1 MTQNKSYIVAV
12 TGSIGT
18 GKSTTTNYIKMR
30 GYEVVDFDVIA
41 HNIIEEKHV
50 LDKIKKSFE
59 GRIFDG
65 NILNK
70 KKLASIVFEDKEKL
84 NTLNEIT
91 HPYIYEKAKSTIDDL
106 LEERII
112 FLDIPLLY
120 ETKNKFPD
128 FYKIIDEVWVITS
141 NQRVQTTRLMIRDR
155 LTMDEAS
162 KKIKSQMN
170 IRIKEKMG
178 DVVIYNNSD
187 MYSLYED
194 IRIELINLEKRVEN
208 GKNDKEIY

>member
-30 GYEVVDFDVIA
+30 GYEVVDFDVIS
-41 HNIIEEKHV
+41 HHVIEEKHV

-141 NQRVQTTRLMIRDR
+141 NQRVQTTRIMIRDR

-162 KKIKSQMN
+162 KKIKSQMS